1 MTELLD
7 RKGNPLEEKVSISLP
22 QKDIAETVV
31 EVKEVYNK
39 DFTENFAKI
48 TSENYK
54 ETNKQENS
62 ELFFKWSHGFKD
74 AFVLEEKELLKTGSN
89 HKPERTT
96 INKKLRAVLPLKKKD
111 ADGKLLPIKSFENK
125 FSRASMLGEMLYL
138 GTAEIQIEKVK
149 NKSVMTARMRDITP
163 IITTKEGVEL
173 EVAKLP
179 QYKDSRVNISFE
191 EMERTHREQVRGI
204 IKSNGQ
210 GGSTISSPVEKYID
224 FMTKHTESDTL
235 MESLA
240 KKIAGTRWDTKTYN
254 VNGMI
259 ESGEFTDLQA
269 DFDGKLKKAMHKIQQ
284 DLEKEE
290 LEAVNG

>member
-1 MTELLD
+1 
-7 RKGNPLEEKVSISLP
+7 
-22 QKDIAETVV
+22 
-31 EVKEVYNK
+31 
-39 DFTENFAKI
+39 
-48 TSENYK
+48 
-54 ETNKQENS
+54 
-62 ELFFKWSHGFKD
+62 
-74 AFVLEEKELLKTGSN
+74 
-89 HKPERTT
+89 
-96 INKKLRAVLPLKKKD
+96 
-111 ADGKLLPIKSFENK
+111 
-125 FSRASMLGEMLYL
+125 
-138 GTAEIQIEKVK
+138 
-149 NKSVMTARMRDITP
+149 
-163 IITTKEGVEL
+163 
-173 EVAKLP
+173 
-179 QYKDSRVNISFE
+179 
-191 EMERTHREQVRGI
+191 MERTHREQVRGI

-240 KKIAGTRWDTKTYN
+240 KKIQGTRWDTKTYN